1 MRLADAALESAATDS
16 DATDS
21 AATGSTPTN
30 RNPTNSALGNTAPGN
45 TAPKSS
51 AAPDSA
57 TAGNDAVNSG
67 TDISGIDSVISGDV
81 ISGDD
86 TVTSNSG
93 SPLADDTAL
102 DSDAIFRIAVAGFEA
117 GREAVLDERDDITFE
132 DSPAPRR
139 LAPFATAIGAIAHHG
154 DGQAGDGEAG
164 TGRLVLLYDPDGQ
177 EGWTG
182 VFRLVA
188 YVRADIEEEMAADP
202 LLGEVGWSW
211 LTDAL
216 ELHAPGY
223 SAPSGTVTRV
233 ITESFGSKSGELP
246 ATGFE
251 LRASWSPPQDDDL
264 GVNVMA
270 WCDLLVAAAGLPVQP
285 PGTKALRP
293 GGPRSGQRRRR

>member
-1 MRLADAALESAATDS
+1 MRLADAALESAATGS

-30 RNPTNSALGNTAPGN
+30 RTPTNSASRNTAPGN

-57 TAGNDAVNSG
+57 
-67 TDISGIDSVISGDV
+67 ISGNAISGSTASGGDSVTSSSGP
-81 ISGDD
+81 
-86 TVTSNSG
+86 
-93 SPLADDTAL
+93 PLADDSAL

-139 LAPFATAIGAIAHHG
+139 LAPYATAIGAVAHRG
-154 DGQAGDGEAG
+154 GGQPDDGEAG

-177 EGWTG
+177 EGWAG

-251 LRASWSPPQDDDL
+251 LRASWSPPQADDL
-264 GVNVMA
+264 GVNVAA

-293 GGPRSGQRRRR
+293 GGPRPGQRRRR

>member
-1 MRLADAALESAATDS
+1 MRLADAALQSAASDS
-16 DATDS
+16 
-21 AATGSTPTN
+21 N
-30 RNPTNSALGNTAPGN
+30 
-45 TAPKSS
+45 
-51 AAPDSA
+51 APDSA
-57 TAGNDAVNSG
+57 APGDGALGGAAAGNDAAAGNSAP
-67 TDISGIDSVISGDV
+67 S
-81 ISGDD
+81 DD
-86 TVTSNSG
+86 AAPDN
-93 SPLADDTAL
+93 TAP

-139 LAPFATAIGAIAHHG
+139 LAPYATAIGAVAHRDDRHP
-154 DGQAGDGEAG
+154 DGGEAG

-223 SAPSGTVTRV
+223 TAPSGTVTRV
-233 ITESFGSKSGELP
+233 ITEGFGSKSGELP

-251 LRASWSPPQDDDL
+251 LRASWSPPQDADL
-264 GVNVMA
+264 GVNVVA

-293 GGPRSGQRRRR
+293 GGPRPGQRRRR

>member
-1 MRLADAALESAATDS
+1 MRLADAALENAASDS
-16 DATDS
+16 DAMGGDAMDS
-21 AATGSTPTN
+21 AATG
-30 RNPTNSALGNTAPGN
+30 G
-45 TAPKSS
+45 
-51 AAPDSA
+51 AAPD
-57 TAGNDAVNSG
+57 GAVPNNG
-67 TDISGIDSVISGDV
+67 
-81 ISGDD
+81 
-86 TVTSNSG
+86 
-93 SPLADDTAL
+93 AAL
-102 DSDAIFRIAVAGFEA
+102 DNGAASGEGAAFDAAALGSDAIFRIAVAGFEA
-117 GREAVLDERDDITFE
+117 GRESVLGERDDITFE

-139 LAPFATAIGAIAHHG
+139 LAPYATAIAAVAYRD
-154 DGQAGDGEAG
+154 DGQPGDNEAG

-188 YVRADIEEEMAADP
+188 YVRSDIEEEMAADP

-233 ITESFGSKSGELP
+233 ITESFGAKADELP

-251 LRASWSPPQDDDL
+251 LRASWSPPQDVHL
-264 GVNVMA
+264 GVNVVA

-293 GGPRSGQRRRR
+293 GGPRPGQRRRR